1 MNKDFYFMNKISITK
16 TLLIILIL
24 GNLLFC
30 KNSQEEISKSKEQW
44 DAADSKTFFTWSQ
57 AVEYCKGKQMRLPT
71 LREIKDASKIGLG
84 REWQGSVY
92 WSSDEIKDAPRYVYA
107 FSLTSK
113 DSFETDKTGLK
124 DTHCIR

>member
-1 MNKDFYFMNKISITK
+1 MNKISILK
-16 TLLIILIL
+16 TLLSILIL
-24 GNLLFC
+24 GNILFC
-30 KNSQEEISKSKEQW
+30 KNSQEENSKSKEQW
-44 DAADSKTFFTWSQ
+44 DAVDSKSFFTWTQ
-57 AVEYCKGKQMRLPT
+57 AGEYCKGKQMRLPT
-71 LREIKDASKIGLG
+71 LREIKDASQNGLAK
-84 REWQGSVY
+84 EWQGSVY

>member
-1 MNKDFYFMNKISITK
+1 MNKISITK

-24 GNLLFC
+24 GNILLC

-44 DAADSKTFFTWSQ
+44 DNADSKTFFTWSQ

-92 WSSDEIKDAPRYVYA
+92 WSSDEMKDAPRYVYA

-113 DSFETDKTGLK
+113 DSFETDKTGIK

>member
-1 MNKDFYFMNKISITK
+1 MNKISITK